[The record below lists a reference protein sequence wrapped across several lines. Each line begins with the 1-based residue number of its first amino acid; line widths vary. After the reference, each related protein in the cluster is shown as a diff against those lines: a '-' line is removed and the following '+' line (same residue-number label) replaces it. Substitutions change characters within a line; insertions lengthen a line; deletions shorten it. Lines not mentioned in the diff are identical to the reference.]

1 MTKKILTAI
10 LLLLLAVTQFSMAQ
24 SKAEIAHQKGGEA
37 IKLMDSGAI
46 EESLKLLKEAK
57 KHNLS
62 ILNLDTLI

>member
-37 IKLMDSGAI
+37 IKLIWIAALSK
-46 EESLKLLKEAK
+46 SL
-57 KHNLS
+57 
-62 ILNLDTLI
+62 